1 MLVLAGIHIHIWPA
15 AEQSKATGNGP
26 KALYKPN
33 CLVVSVCLL
42 LTFGTSVT
50 RKSRVDLFMQDLR
63 ALTVSLYMYFEV
75 LLSGVPLLVVAVSRY
90 ALIYLVLELMIL
102 GDYIQV

>member
-1 MLVLAGIHIHIWPA
+1 
-15 AEQSKATGNGP
+15 
-26 KALYKPN
+26 
-33 CLVVSVCLL
+33 
-42 LTFGTSVT
+42 
-50 RKSRVDLFMQDLR
+50 MQDLR